1 MESQYF
7 ETTTLLYSGFLI
19 CYEHSEA
26 MWWGCIENFD
36 FPFDFEAERPFGNTV
51 YWLAM
56 KWWHGCSSAED
67 AREQDSTRKRC
78 CIWNQ
83 WGQGRKCLKHFRI
96 REAQSEVMGHTDK
109 GLSETPAPMKRW
121 QSWVPTG
128 PMIIVADRHFEQSKF
143 PVISLF
149 KWIQTKALDI

>member
-56 KWWHGCSSAED
+56 KWWHVAAALLRMPENRTVPENAAVSEIS
-67 AREQDSTRKRC
+67 
-78 CIWNQ
+78 
-83 WGQGRKCLKHFRI
+83 
-96 REAQSEVMGHTDK
+96 EA
-109 GLSETPAPMKRW
+109 
-121 QSWVPTG
+121 
-128 PMIIVADRHFEQSKF
+128 
-143 PVISLF
+143 
-149 KWIQTKALDI
+149 KAGNA